1 MWTANVFAGADLS
14 SCSYFWCAEAN
25 FSTAGQCSP
34 CSEWKLLLRRLP
46 IPFYWQRKGSVTLCG
61 LRQGE
66 KMKCSCACFLGGTLD
81 AVCWTALLLV
91 FLLFCLGI
99 VRLQDFCCR
108 KPDAN
113 PAGSK
118 RNSSLFSFFNLPKA
132 QEEEIQQRRE
142 MPGGKSSV

>member
-1 MWTANVFAGADLS
+1 
-14 SCSYFWCAEAN
+14 
-25 FSTAGQCSP
+25 
-34 CSEWKLLLRRLP
+34 
-46 IPFYWQRKGSVTLCG
+46 
-61 LRQGE
+61 
-66 KMKCSCACFLGGTLD
+66 MKCSCACFLGGTLD